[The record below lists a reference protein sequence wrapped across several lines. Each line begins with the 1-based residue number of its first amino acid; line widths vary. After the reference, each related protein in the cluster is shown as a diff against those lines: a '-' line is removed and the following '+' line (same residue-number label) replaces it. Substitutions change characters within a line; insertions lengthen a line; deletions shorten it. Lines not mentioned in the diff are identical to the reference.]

1 MANANYVSVT
11 AGKNAEEANAV
22 LSEFQ
27 KAGYSLN
34 GKYVPAL
41 GIQVSKKTL
50 NGIKPQNLRLAEFA
64 EIPSLVQ
71 IAGGR
76 AMPVIHY
83 NTKNTDTLFEQVSK
97 ALENNYDYCKLVQIN
112 STFPDALHFEKLKE
126 RFAGL
131 KISLQVD
138 YRQMDI
144 DAAASK
150 IITYGN
156 CIDYVLI
163 DPSKGRGDLFDIDKS
178 CLLYL
183 KVKEKMPD
191 YGIVFAGGF
200 SGNNAEM
207 VLNEIVDKIKT
218 KDFSI
223 CAEGNLRD
231 KVSDEH
237 WGMDILNIDKV
248 RSYLQAVKRVLN

>member
-1 MANANYVSVT
+1 MANMNYVSVT
-11 AGKNAEEANAV
+11 AGKNAEEVNAV
-22 LSEFQ
+22 MSEFQ

-34 GKYVPAL
+34 GKYAPAL
-41 GIQVSKKTL
+41 GIQVSEKTL
-50 NGIKPQNLRLAEFA
+50 SGIKPQNLRLAEFA
-64 EIPSLVQ
+64 EIPSLAQ
-71 IAGGR
+71 IANVK

-97 ALENNYDYCKLVQIN
+97 ALENNYDCCKLVQIN
-112 STFPDALHFEKLKE
+112 ATFPVVSHFEKLKGC
-126 RFAGL
+126 FADL

-144 DAAASK
+144 NDAASK
-150 IITYGN
+150 IIAYGN

-163 DPSKGRGDLFDIDKS
+163 DPSRGKGDLFDIDKS
-178 CLLYL
+178 CTLYL
-183 KVKEKMPD
+183 KVKESRPD
-191 YGIVFAGGF
+191 YGLVFAGGF
-200 SGNNAEM
+200 SGDNAER
-207 VLNEIVDKIKT
+207 LLTEIVDKIKT

-223 CAEGNLRD
+223 CAEGKLRD

-248 RSYLQAVKRVLN
+248 RSYLQAVSKVLN